1 MHIVNIILGRSV
13 ALADK
18 ADGHRCSADLL
29 IRYDND
35 PFQLKMMMMTEQPA
49 AEEKQPAKNSK
60 ERQFKGL
67 SLTERKQLRREKLI
81 EAGIEAYGTHGFF
94 SVTVKDICNEAKLTE
109 RYFYESFKKS
119 ENLFQTIFLKLID
132 ELQQNVMQA
141 IMQAS
146 SDPKKMI
153 EAGLTALLTTLKDNP
168 QMARIIYIDAMLVQE
183 LHNQATIHETM
194 SRFDRMIHAFVML
207 MMPNIGRSEREIS
220 LVATGLNG
228 YVTQIAIRWVMS
240 GFKQS
245 MDEILSSCSIVFLSL
260 LQTFSQHE
268 PSVKK

>member
-1 MHIVNIILGRSV
+1 MTQSATSEKKQQKTV
-13 ALADK
+13 A
-18 ADGHRCSADLL
+18 
-29 IRYDND
+29 
-35 PFQLKMMMMTEQPA
+35 
-49 AEEKQPAKNSK
+49 K

-67 SLTERKQLRREKLI
+67 SMAERQQARREKLI
-81 EAGIEAYGTHGFF
+81 EAGIQAYGTHGFF

-119 ENLFQTIFLKLID
+119 EHLFQTIFLKLID

-141 IMQAS
+141 MMQAS

-153 EAGLTALLTTLKDNP
+153 EAGLTALLTTLRDNP
-168 QMARIIYIDAMLVQE
+168 RMARIIYIDAMLVQE

-194 SRFDRMIHAFVML
+194 SRFDRMIQAFVML
-207 MMPNIGRSEREIS
+207 MMPNLSRSEQEIS
-220 LVATGLNG
+220 LVSTGLNG

-245 MDEILSSCSIVFLSL
+245 MEEVLSSCSIVFLTL
-260 LQTFSQHE
+260 FETFAE
-268 PSVKK
+268 KK

>member
-1 MHIVNIILGRSV
+1 MTQSATSEKKQQKTV
-13 ALADK
+13 A
-18 ADGHRCSADLL
+18 
-29 IRYDND
+29 
-35 PFQLKMMMMTEQPA
+35 
-49 AEEKQPAKNSK
+49 K

-67 SLTERKQLRREKLI
+67 SMTERQQARREKLI
-81 EAGIEAYGTHGFF
+81 EAGIQAYGTHGFF

-119 ENLFQTIFLKLID
+119 EHLFQTIFLKLID

-141 IMQAS
+141 MMRAS

-153 EAGLTALLTTLKDNP
+153 EAGLTALLTTLRDNP
-168 QMARIIYIDAMLVQE
+168 RMARIIYIDAMLVQE

-194 SRFDRMIHAFVML
+194 SRFDRMIQAFVML
-207 MMPNIGRSEREIS
+207 MMPNLSRSEQEIS
-220 LVATGLNG
+220 LVSTGLNG

-245 MDEILSSCSIVFLSL
+245 MEEVLSSCSIVFLTL
-260 LQTFSQHE
+260 FETFAE
-268 PSVKK
+268 KK